1 MQTFR
6 NTIQRRKIVSA
17 VGLVLAIVVLVF
29 ALVYQAPKLSDRITS
44 FMIGFQTGIMC
55 VVIFSL
61 GATLVQSIR
70 AQKDETRMR
79 EWYIEENDERNQMID
94 QKAGSVGMNIVSYSI
109 TLATALAGSFN
120 ETVFF
125 SLLGATIL
133 VVLVR
138 SSLIF
143 YYKRKFQ

>member
-109 TLATALAGSFN
+109 TLATALA
-120 ETVFF
+120 
-125 SLLGATIL
+125 L
-133 VVLVR
+133 
-138 SSLIF
+138 
-143 YYKRKFQ
+143 